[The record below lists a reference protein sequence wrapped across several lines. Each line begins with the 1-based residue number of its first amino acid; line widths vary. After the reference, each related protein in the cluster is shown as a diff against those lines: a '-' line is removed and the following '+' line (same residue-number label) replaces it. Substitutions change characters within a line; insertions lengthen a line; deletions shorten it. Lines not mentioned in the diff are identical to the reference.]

1 MTRQLPPTVSIDGR
15 TIRRVREEKKLT
27 QLYVAKVVGVTTD
40 TISRWENNRYPNIK
54 RDNALALAEALEV
67 PVEMLLRRD
76 EHGGDEEREP
86 LPSGSRRR
94 LVAGFLLVSFLL
106 AAGFFLL
113 VGRQAEDGGRVLAVR
128 LLPRYAAPGSV
139 IPVRVAIDRK
149 LDGRGYILREH
160 FPGGW
165 KLIEAS
171 PPASSLDNI
180 NGTARWIVKPGEKRE
195 RIVYLLRVGAGS
207 PDDPMAKFAGEVVIK
222 GEADDGA
229 ARVGGKETV
238 EVAPFLWPDQ
248 DGNHV
253 IDDAE
258 ILAASDVFDEMKGV
272 HLDWNF
278 LESVWDAGSY
288 QWLAEK
294 KLFRP
299 VKRSET
305 HHQHA
310 E

>member
-1 MTRQLPPTVSIDGR
+1 MAMQLPPTVSIDGR
-15 TIRRVREEKKLT
+15 TIRRVREEKRLT

-76 EHGGDEEREP
+76 EGDDTEA
-86 LPSGSRRR
+86 GATGDVRRR
-94 LVAGFLLVSFLL
+94 RIALTVFLL
-106 AAGFFLL
+106 ASLLSAVGLFFLM
-113 VGRQAEDGGRVLAVR
+113 GRQPDRVRILAFR

-160 FPGGW
+160 FPRGW
-165 KLIEAS
+165 KLIEAN

-195 RIVYLLRVGAGS
+195 RIVYLLRVVADS
-207 PDDPMAKFAGEVVIK
+207 AVNSTVKFGGEVVIK
-222 GEADDGA
+222 GEAGEGE
-229 ARVGGKETV
+229 ARVGGKEKV

-248 DGNHV
+248 DGNLV

-288 QWLAEK
+288 RWLSK
-294 KLFRP
+294 KKVFRP
-299 VKRSET
+299 VKRAET
-305 HHQHA
+305 YHQHP